1 MVKKELKL
9 AYILAIVFLLV
20 GVICYAVPGESPEQP
35 LRFMFKSVAGRVL
48 FDHQTHTGA
57 SGYGISCQ
65 DCHHHPE
72 EDPDTR
78 GCGSC
83 HTTLAEG
90 EMAPGACFD
99 CHESEEIEDS
109 ETTKRADAFH
119 AQCINCHKE
128 YEAGPVEC
136 SGCHIL

>member
-9 AYILAIVFLLV
+9 AYVLAIALLAA
-20 GVICYAVPGESPEQP
+20 GVICYSVPAKAPEQP
-35 LRFMFKSVAGRVL
+35 LRLMFQSVAGRVL
-48 FDHQTHTGA
+48 FDHQTHLSE

-72 EDPDTR
+72 ETDTR
-78 GCGSC
+78 GCGAC
-83 HTTLAEG
+83 HSVPPEG

-99 CHESEEIEDS
+99 CHESEELEDS

-119 AQCINCHKE
+119 AQCIQCHQE